1 MNLIKI
7 SSVNESKAGKPYA
20 KDILGR
26 WFTVA
31 TGIELVVGHYAYFVE
46 TEQTK
51 GYSDVERTTLVDL
64 AQPIKLLQITATFPS
79 KAEAIEAVSETL
91 TMGAEVVAAATTVAK
106 ALKLT
111 DAQVEAMSAAW

>member
-7 SSVNESKAGKPYA
+7 SSVHESKSGKPYA

-31 TGIELVVGHYAYFVE
+31 AGIELVPGQYAYFVE
-46 TEQTK
+46 TQQTK
-51 GYSDVERTTLVDL
+51 TYAEDGTTLVDL
-64 AQPIKLLQITATFPS
+64 ANPVNLLQITATFAT
-79 KAEAIEAVSETL
+79 KAEAVEAVSETM
-91 TMGAEVVAAATTVAK
+91 TIGAEVVAAATATAK
-106 ALKLT
+106 SLKLS